1 MKAATI
7 EFLRQR
13 FADYYRTAPLSAPP
27 SVEQREW
34 AFVLFDPG
42 YPEIRM
48 RRHIGYPNKAELF
61 EYIRSVAPAHL
72 YYSSAYY
79 GMPHAPTM
87 GEKEWLGAD
96 LIFDLDADHIVRGPY
111 EMMLARVKEEAEKLI
126 EMLTG
131 ELGFAEK
138 EISLV
143 FSGGRGYHIHIRDIA
158 VRGWGSAE
166 RRELVDY
173 VCGIGLDPGIVLSL
187 PSPSH
192 RGWRQRY
199 IEALTEYLMRLESM
213 AHKDALAELS
223 ALEGVGK
230 VTAEEFLKRS
240 PDLRSALQG
249 NPPAVNLRD
258 FATGKVIRAL
268 LVAKEGPFFPM
279 LQKRAALADEPV
291 TTDTKRLIRLP
302 SSLHGGS
309 GFRVTPVPVR
319 DLADFDP
326 LTDAV
331 IFGTRPVR
339 VDCSR
344 PVTMPLLGDTYQ
356 LEEGEGSVPE
366 ALAVFLCCRGLA
378 ELAGGEISR
387 APG

>member
-1 MKAATI
+1 MKAATVG
-7 EFLRQR
+7 FLRQR
-13 FADYYRTAPLSAPP
+13 FAEYYRTAPLSAPP

-48 RRHIGYPNKAELF
+48 RRHIGYPGKTELF

-79 GMPHAPTM
+79 LLPHAPTM
-87 GEKEWLGAD
+87 GEKGWRGAD

-111 EMMLARVKEEAEKLI
+111 DVMLARVREETLKLVG
-126 EMLTG
+126 MLTG
-131 ELGFAEK
+131 ELGFGEH
-138 EISLV
+138 EIHLA

-173 VCGIGLDPGIVLSL
+173 VCGIGLDPGIILSL
-187 PSPSH
+187 PSPSP

-199 IEALTEYLMRLESM
+199 IEALTEYLMMLETM
-213 AHKDALAELS
+213 EPKDAVAELS

-240 PDLRSALQG
+240 PALRSGLQK
-249 NPPAVNLRD
+249 NPAGINLRD
-258 FATGKVIRAL
+258 VAVGRVLRSL
-268 LVAKEGPFFPM
+268 SSAKEGRFAA
-279 LQKRAALADEPV
+279 LLREKAALADEPV

-309 GFRVTPVPVR
+309 GLRVTPVPVR
-319 DLADFDP
+319 DLPEFDP

-331 IFGTRPVR
+331 VFGNRSVR
-339 VDCSR
+339 VDCIR
-344 PVTMPLLGDTYQ
+344 PVTMPIAGASYQ
-356 LEEGEGSVPE
+356 LEKGENTVPE

-378 ELAGGEISR
+378 ELGGVSGH
-387 APG
+387 APR

>member
-1 MKAATI
+1 MKAATV

-13 FADYYRTAPLSAPP
+13 FADYYRTAPLNAPP

-48 RRHIGYPNKAELF
+48 RRHIGYQGTTELF

-79 GMPHAPTM
+79 LLPHAPTM
-87 GEKEWLGAD
+87 GEKMWRGAD

-111 EMMLARVKEEAEKLI
+111 DVMLARVKEETLKLLG
-126 EMLTG
+126 MLTG
-131 ELGFAEK
+131 ELGFGEH
-138 EISLV
+138 EIHV
-143 FSGGRGYHIHIRDIA
+143 AFSGGRGYHIHIRDIA

-173 VCGIGLDPGIVLSL
+173 VCGIGLDPGLILSL
-187 PSPSH
+187 PSPSP

-199 IEALTEYLMRLESM
+199 IEALTEYLIMLETM
-213 AHKDALAELS
+213 EPKEAVTEIS

-240 PDLRSALQG
+240 RDLRAGLVTDPTS
-249 NPPAVNLRD
+249 VNLRD
-258 FATGKVIRAL
+258 FAVGRVVRTL
-268 LVAKEGPFFPM
+268 SSAKEGRFAA
-279 LQKRAALADEPV
+279 LLRERAALADEPV
-291 TTDTKRLIRLP
+291 TTDIKRLIRLP

-309 GFRVTPVPVR
+309 GFRVTPVAVR
-319 DLADFDP
+319 DLPDFDP
-326 LTDAV
+326 LDDAV
-331 IFGTRPVR
+331 VFGTRSMK

-344 PVTMPLLGDTYQ
+344 PLTMPLSGATYR
-356 LEEGEGSVPE
+356 LEKGQNTVPE

-378 ELAGGEISR
+378 ELSGGER
-387 APG
+387 DHAPR

>member
-1 MKAATI
+1 MKAATL

-13 FADYYRTAPLSAPP
+13 FADYYRAAPLSAPP

-48 RRHIGYPNKAELF
+48 RRHIGYPHKTELF
-61 EYIRSVAPAHL
+61 EYIRSIAPAHL

-96 LIFDLDADHIVRGPY
+96 LIFDLDADHLVRGPY
-111 EMMLARVKEEAEKLI
+111 DQMLARVKEETGKLI
-126 EMLTG
+126 AMLTG
-131 ELGFAEK
+131 ELGFNEK
-138 EISLV
+138 EIYLV

-158 VRGWGSAE
+158 VRGFGSAE

-173 VCGIGLDPGIVLSL
+173 VCGIGLDPGIALSSS
-187 PSPSH
+187 SPSH

-199 IEALTEYLMRLESM
+199 IGALTEYLMRLESM
-213 AHKDALAELS
+213 APKEAIAELS

-230 VTAEEFLKRS
+230 LTAEEFLKRS
-240 PDLRSALQG
+240 RDLCSALQSR
-249 NPPAVNLRD
+249 PAEINLKD
-258 FATGKVIRAL
+258 VAVGKVIRAL
-268 LVAKEGPFFPM
+268 SAAKEGPFLPF

-319 DLADFDP
+319 DLSDFDP
-326 LTDAV
+326 LDDAV

-339 VDCSR
+339 VDSSR
-344 PVTMPLLGDTYQ
+344 PVAMPLLGEVYDVP
-356 LEEGEGSVPE
+356 LGESTVPE

-378 ELAGGEISR
+378 EIGGGETSR
-387 APG
+387 AP

>member
-48 RRHIGYPNKAELF
+48 RRHIGYPGKAELF
-61 EYIRSVAPAHL
+61 EYARSVAPAHL

-111 EMMLARVKEEAEKLI
+111 EMMLARVREETEKLI
-126 EMLTG
+126 GMLTS
-131 ELGFAEK
+131 ELGFDER
-138 EISLV
+138 EIYLV

-158 VRGWGSAE
+158 VRGFGSAE
-166 RRELVDY
+166 RREIVDY
-173 VCGIGLDPGIVLSL
+173 VCGIGLDPGIVLSS

-199 IEALTEYLMRLESM
+199 IEALTEYLLILERM
-213 AHKDALAELS
+213 TPKDAAAELS

-230 VTAEEFLKRS
+230 VTAEEFMKRS
-240 PDLRSALQG
+240 RDLRSAMQN
-249 NPPAVNLRD
+249 NPSGVNLRD
-258 FATGKVIRAL
+258 FATGKVIKAL
-268 LVAKEGPFFPM
+268 SAAKEGTFFSI
-279 LQKRAALADEPV
+279 LQKKAALADEPV

-319 DLADFDP
+319 DLPDFDP
-326 LTDAV
+326 LNDAV
-331 IFGTRPVR
+331 IFGTRPIR

-344 PVTMPLLGDTYQ
+344 PVTMPLLGAVHRV
-356 LEEGEGSVPE
+356 EKGESRVPE

-378 ELAGGEISR
+378 ELAGGETAR